1 MEWKLH
7 CSGVLYFDFP
17 LLRTAFLLFIL
28 FFLNY
33 LLNRD
38 VAWKVTLIPWVSA
51 HINLTFKQCKS
62 CESHYFRRVELIILK
77 WIRLNERVSYRWLF
91 MIAFLLFVSVPCFI
105 KWNTSLLNTFQCKIK
120 GTVHPKMRFLSC
132 THSHVVPNPCD
143 FHSFFQ
149 KKAFWIMQLVAF
161 FHAIKLNGN

>member
-105 KWNTSLLNTFQCKIK
+105 NETQVYWILFSVKLKEQFTQNEISVMYSLPCCSKPLWLPF
-120 GTVHPKMRFLSC
+120 FL
-132 THSHVVPNPCD
+132 P
-143 FHSFFQ
+143 